1 MASIGELVISLRAD
15 IASFRSGMNEANS
28 SLDTLKQHSSAAA
41 EASKELARAMET
53 IASVEV
59 IRRLAD
65 FGAQLVESA
74 AQLGHMTE
82 ALGINAETYQTLQYA
97 ARESGVSTDVFA
109 RSMETLT
116 RNLELVS
123 QGGAASAAKVM
134 AQLGLSAKNAD
145 GSLRS
150 AADVLQDLAKDKIFQ
165 AEDAGTK
172 LAQVMI
178 LMGGRTGEAALIVN
192 ELNSKLA
199 NFSET
204 AADAVAR
211 GQVLSEE
218 TIKGAEQMES
228 KLTTI
233 WTRMKNSF
241 TTMVVTAYQHPFAP
255 GVSPDQVRS
264 LPSWLGGDKT
274 PAPGA
279 TGPGQSP
286 APGPAVVD
294 PTKAKQL
301 TSFSEEYKKLLD
313 QYQQD
318 LDYQSRLR
326 DAYQQ
331 GADAVRKLEVAHA
344 GEEAAEKAIAA
355 AQHDHVA
362 ISTQEI
368 AAVYALAAADKQ
380 ASQAASEQKEL
391 TAGLAKQEEEHRAKM
406 QAVLEATD
414 GLAQKNN
421 ELADTLGLLE
431 EAYQR
436 GIIPTLEEYR
446 QRVQAAEQAA
456 AGLGADKGMKEFA
469 SGLSSSLSSA
479 VGKLTDF
486 QAIIT
491 EASRKG
497 GQSFFQQ
504 MSKDAADFV
513 AELEKLLL
521 KLLIINPLLNALGLG
536 NEGGGK
542 QLPTL
547 GGGLFGWLFGGG
559 ASAPAAAR
567 PGRSRLRQWR
577 RICGRRNG
585 RHGQPAR
592 SLQGDAGRKGR
603 GRRECRS
610 RR

>member
-1 MASIGELVISLRAD
+1 MPSIGELVISLRAD
-15 IASFRSGMNEANS
+15 IASFRSGMSEANS

-65 FGAQLVESA
+65 FGAELVESA
-74 AQLGHMTE
+74 AKLGHMTE
-82 ALGINAETYQTLQYA
+82 ALGINAEIYQTLQYA

-123 QGGAASAAKVM
+123 QGGAANAAKVM

-241 TTMVVTAYQHPFAP
+241 TTMLVTAYQHPFAL
-255 GVSPDQVRS
+255 GFSPDQVRS
-264 LPSWLGGDKT
+264 LPAWLGGDKT

-294 PTKAKQL
+294 PTKATQL
-301 TSFSEEYKKLLD
+301 GNFSEEYKKLLD
-313 QYQQD
+313 QYQED
-318 LDYQSRLR
+318 ADYQTKLR
-326 DAYQQ
+326 AAYQENAGAVAQ
-331 GADAVRKLEVAHA
+331 VSAAHAADAAQLRLLET
-344 GEEAAEKAIAA
+344 
-355 AQHDHVA
+355 AQRDHVTA
-362 ISTQEI
+362 TQAEI
-368 AAVYALAAADKQ
+368 AAVRNAASAAELATKAAEEQKTLTDAMV
-380 ASQAASEQKEL
+380 ASQKNYYDE
-391 TAGLAKQEEEHRAKM
+391 
-406 QAVLEATD
+406 VLKVMDETD
-414 GLAQKNN
+414 GLTEK
-421 ELADTLGLLE
+421 
-431 EAYQR
+431 QR
-436 GIIPTLEEYR
+436 SLPTCW
-446 QRVQAAEQAA
+446 A
-456 AGLGADKGMKEFA
+456 
-469 SGLSSSLSSA
+469 SSSS
-479 VGKLTDF
+479 
-486 QAIIT
+486 
-491 EASRKG
+491 
-497 GQSFFQQ
+497 
-504 MSKDAADFV
+504 
-513 AELEKLLL
+513 
-521 KLLIINPLLNALGLG
+521 N
-536 NEGGGK
+536 
-542 QLPTL
+542 
-547 GGGLFGWLFGGG
+547 
-559 ASAPAAAR
+559 
-567 PGRSRLRQWR
+567 
-577 RICGRRNG
+577 C
-585 RHGQPAR
+585 
-592 SLQGDAGRKGR
+592 
-603 GRRECRS
+603 
-610 RR
+610 